1 MSKTKEYKEIKEKI
15 ENPKLSYEEVIDN
28 LKAQFSQ
35 YQKEADKFN
44 KLALKAE
51 GALEVLLQM
60 KEQEVATN
68 GEDK

>member
-15 ENPKLSYEEVIDN
+15 ENPKLSYEEVIEN
-28 LKAQFSQ
+28 LKVQHSQ

-60 KEQEVATN
+60 KEQEVA
-68 GEDK
+68 DKGDKK